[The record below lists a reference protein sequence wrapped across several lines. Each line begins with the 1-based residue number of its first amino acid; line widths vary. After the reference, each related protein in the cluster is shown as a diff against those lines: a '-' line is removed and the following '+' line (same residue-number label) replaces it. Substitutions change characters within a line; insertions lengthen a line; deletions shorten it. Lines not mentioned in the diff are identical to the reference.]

1 MQTKKAIIS
10 SVLFF
15 ILLSI
20 VSWLFSGIFL
30 SSLAD
35 NHLPNG
41 DYSVRITRTG
51 ELYHYS
57 SCSYLHSSSIEITL
71 EEAVSRG
78 YGRCSRCDPPK
89 FISETDYIESKASQ
103 PYIANAIIAI
113 VSSIPSAA
121 ISFFITMLLL
131 IIPEKFVPLI
141 EHIPD
146 RLFKLSMWVVYVPA
160 LIQGIRLFF
169 IW

>member
-1 MQTKKAIIS
+1 MQTKKVIVI

-15 ILLSI
+15 ILLGI
-20 VSWLFSGIFL
+20 VSWVFSDIFL
-30 SSLAD
+30 SSFAD

-41 DYSVRITRTG
+41 DYSVRITYTG

-57 SCSYLHSSSIEITL
+57 SCSYLHSSSIKITL

-89 FISETDYIESKASQ
+89 FISEEDYIESKASQ
-103 PYIANAIIAI
+103 PYVANTIIAIIA
-113 VSSIPSAA
+113 SIPSAA

-131 IIPEKFVPLI
+131 IIANKFVPLF
-141 EHIPD
+141 EYIPD
-146 RLFKLSMWVVYVPA
+146 KVFNLSKWVVYIPA